1 LAPASTV
8 TDALGLAE
16 AAELL
21 AALALALGEVEAA
34 GVLEL
39 PPLLQAARPVTA
51 ARAAVAPSASCGR
64 LLLAVVPV
72 LSLFIGGE
80 LLCFSFSRGVRA
92 LRGARR
98 KALGEAAGG
107 DGRLDDREGPRRK
120 AHGECLAAC

>member
-1 LAPASTV
+1 VTFTALPLAQLAPASTV

-16 AAELL
+16 AVELL
-21 AALALALGEVEAA
+21 VALALGDVEAA

-39 PPLLQAARPVTA
+39 PPLLHAARPVTA

-80 LLCFSFSRGVRA
+80 LLCFSFLGGCARS
-92 LRGARR
+92 GAR
-98 KALGEAAGG
+98 A
-107 DGRLDDREGPRRK
+107 GRL
-120 AHGECLAAC
+120 